1 MIGVKIHATSDIA
14 VVGAGPVGLFTV
26 FQAGMLGMST
36 CVIDALGEVGGQCAV
51 LYPEKPIYDI
61 PAYPVT
67 LARDLV
73 SNLKRQAD
81 PFKPTYLLGHTAEQ
95 VLEEGEYFV
104 VVTDKEVGVRCRA
117 IIIAAGSGGFG
128 PNRPP
133 LDGITEYED
142 KSIFYHVSDVS
153 RFHGKRVVIA
163 GGGDSA
169 ADWAVSLSEVA
180 DSVHVIHRR
189 HSFRC
194 APNTLRNLEG
204 LAERGQIKL
213 LVPYQLAGLEGN
225 DGILSGV
232 IIRNIVSKEEIRIDA
247 DFLLPFFGISAKLGP
262 IANWGLGVESFYIP
276 IDQSTCRTAR
286 ARIYAVGDV
295 AHYQGKLKLIL
306 VGFSESA
313 LACHDIYKV
322 LFPDTPLNF
331 QYSTS
336 KKMPC

>member
-1 MIGVKIHATSDIA
+1 MVGVKIHATSDVAII
-14 VVGAGPVGLFTV
+14 GAGPVGLFTV
-26 FQAGMLGMST
+26 FQAGMLGMSA
-36 CVIDALGEVGGQCAV
+36 CVIDALSEVGGQCAV

-73 SNLKRQAD
+73 NNLKRQAD

-95 VLEEGEYFV
+95 VLEEGEHFV
-104 VVTDKEVGVRCRA
+104 VVTDKKVGVRCRA
-117 IIIAAGSGGFG
+117 IVIAAGSGGFG

-142 KSIFYHVSDVS
+142 KSVFYHVSDVS
-153 RFHGKRVVIA
+153 RFRGKRVVIA
-163 GGGDSA
+163 GGGDAA

-194 APNTLRNLEG
+194 APNTLRNLES

-213 LVPYQLAGLEGN
+213 LVPYQLAGLAGS
-225 DGILSGV
+225 DGMLNGV
-232 IIRNIVSKEEIRIDA
+232 IIRNISSKEETRIDA

-286 ARIYAVGDV
+286 TRIYAVGDV

-322 LFPDTPLNF
+322 LFPETPLNF